1 MSKTIRTRALPFALC
16 ALAATFSPLAFA
28 EDSQEET
35 PQEERDLAAKLVP
48 ETQAQQKFREYA
60 ADLERRYP
68 DSGQVD
74 PEKFLNEEGETYAL
88 LYCQAIGFE
97 GACVVE
103 GKEGEEQFV
112 AYRPAQK
119 AAGKAALAWWNW
131 LNLRLFSV
139 GVIPHGGCPSSA
151 PLVWIHH
158 DDEDRRN
165 ANSRGGWIGATTSNN
180 NTTWRYCRVNDGN
193 SLSFRPLPNGGNR
206 YDYAVLK
213 LGVFCP
219 SGARTVIRRQNNE
232 IWNNQNSNS
241 GAASIF
247 PSIQGWPVT
256 LPFPASGPFPFTVT
270 QYCHFDGAAP
280 SWLGHMSSFPN
291 LGFAYGVHAPAA
303 FPKPWSLG
311 NGWVHQDDEDWFN
324 QNAWWGWPDD
334 VMSGGGNTW
343 RGTARVR

>member
-16 ALAATFSPLAFA
+16 ALAAAFSPLAFA

-35 PQEERDLAAKLVP
+35 PQEERDLAAELVP
-48 ETQAQQKFREYA
+48 ENDAQRKFREYA
-60 ADLERRYP
+60 EDLERRYP

-74 PEKFLNEEGETYAL
+74 TEKFMNEEGETYAL
-88 LYCQAIGFE
+88 LFCQSIGFE

-112 AYRPAQK
+112 AYRPER
-119 AAGKAALAWWNW
+119 AAAKSTWWNW
-131 LNLRLFSV
+131 LGLRLFSV
-139 GVIPHGGCPSSA
+139 GVIPDRNCPASA
-151 PLVWIHH
+151 PLVWMKH

-165 ANSRGGWIGATTSNN
+165 ANSRGGWIGATYSTN
-180 NTTWRYCRVNDGN
+180 NTTWYYCRVDDLK
-193 SLSFRPLPNGGNR
+193 SLSLRPLPYSGNR
-206 YDYAVLK
+206 HDYAVLK

-219 SGARTVIRRQNNE
+219 SGARTVQRRQNNE
-232 IWNNQNSNS
+232 IMNNQNANS

-247 PSIQGWPVT
+247 PSSRGWRWNPPAPIT
-256 LPFPASGPFPFTVT
+256 GPLPFSITH
-270 QYCHFDGAAP
+270 YCHFDGAAP

-291 LGFAYGVHAPAA
+291 LGFAYGVHAPSA
-303 FPKPWSLG
+303 FPKPWALA

-343 RGTARVR
+343 RGMARVR

>member
-16 ALAATFSPLAFA
+16 ALAAAFSPMAFA

-35 PQEERDLAAKLVP
+35 PQEERDVAAKLVP
-48 ETQAQQKFREYA
+48 ENEAQRKFREYA
-60 ADLERRYP
+60 EDLERRYP

-74 PEKFLNEEGETYAL
+74 TEKFLNEEGETYAL
-88 LYCQAIGFE
+88 LFCQSVGFE

-112 AYRPAQK
+112 EYRPEK
-119 AAGKAALAWWNW
+119 AGAKLAWWNW
-131 LNLRLFSV
+131 LRLRLFSI
-139 GVIPHGGCPSSA
+139 GVIPDRSCPASA
-151 PLVWIHH
+151 PMVWMYH

-180 NTTWRYCRVNDGN
+180 NTTWRYCRVDDLK
-193 SLSFRPLPNGGNR
+193 SLSFRPLPYGGNR
-206 YDYAVLK
+206 YDYSVLK

-219 SGARTVIRRQNNE
+219 SGARTVQRRQNNE
-232 IWNNQNSNS
+232 NWFNQNNNS

-247 PSIQGWPVT
+247 PSSRGWPWNPPAPLT
-256 LPFPASGPFPFTVT
+256 GPLPFTIT
-270 QYCHFDGAAP
+270 HYCHFDGAAP

-291 LGFAYGVHAPAA
+291 LGFAYGVHAPSA
-303 FPKPWSLG
+303 FPKPWALAT
-311 NGWVHQDDEDWFN
+311 GWVHQDDEDWFN

-343 RGTARVR
+343 RGLARVR